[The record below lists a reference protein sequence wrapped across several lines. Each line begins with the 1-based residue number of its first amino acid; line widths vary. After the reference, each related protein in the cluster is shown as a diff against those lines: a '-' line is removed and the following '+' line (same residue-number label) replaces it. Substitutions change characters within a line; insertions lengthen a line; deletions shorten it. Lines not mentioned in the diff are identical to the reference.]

1 MVITSEQE
9 SGGGAVPGTD
19 SGMTRRKAVLGVG
32 GMLAG
37 SMLPSLAEC
46 AASAASQAALTAA
59 PAGPKTLVYLS
70 AKQDLPFWQSIGKGV
85 RAVAIANGYS
95 YFEMDSR
102 LSFDVQAQ
110 NTHAALARGVAGIV
124 VSPVDSQSAP
134 DVLAI
139 ARKAKAPVAIAD
151 IGTTGGDYL
160 TYVKSDNYRGGFQLG
175 SELAQAMKERGWQNG
190 GFALVTISL
199 ARKNGLD
206 RTNGFRDAMKEA
218 GVGQEV
224 ALRQMQDYSE
234 QETWRFVKEILESSA
249 NLHGLFIE
257 TDQPVRGALRALKE
271 AHRSNEVLMVSF
283 DAMPEV
289 ADLLKNKSLVAV
301 GMQQPYLMGRR
312 AAEALL
318 ANLAHAEVA
327 KQMLVP
333 ILLGTG
339 KNIEQLLPQVRQ
351 TVFGQE

>member
-1 MVITSEQE
+1 MVITGKPE
-9 SGGGAVPGTD
+9 SASGAAAGTD
-19 SGMTRRKAVLGVG
+19 SAMMRRKAILGVG

-37 SMLPSLAEC
+37 GMLFPGTADC
-46 AASAASQAALTAA
+46 AASAAAQAAPKAA
-59 PAGPKTLVYLS
+59 PGPKTLVYLS

-85 RAVAIANGYS
+85 RAVASANGYS
-95 YFEMDSR
+95 YFELDSR
-102 LSFDVQAQ
+102 LSFDMQAQ

-139 ARKAKAPVAIAD
+139 ARKAKVPVAIAD

-218 GVGQEV
+218 GVGHEV

-234 QETWRFVKEILESSA
+234 QETWRYVKEMLESSA
-249 NLHGLFIE
+249 NLRGLFIE

-289 ADLLKNKSLVAV
+289 AELLKNKSLVAV

-318 ANLAHAEVA
+318 ANFAHAEVA

>member
-1 MVITSEQE
+1 MVA
-9 SGGGAVPGTD
+9 GGAIAATPW
-19 SGMTRRKAVLGVG
+19 
-32 GMLAG
+32 LAWAG
-37 SMLPSLAEC
+37 
-46 AASAASQAALTAA
+46 A
-59 PAGPKTLVYLS
+59 PAGGGKALVYLS

-85 RAVAIANGYS
+85 KAVAAANGYG
-95 YFEMDSR
+95 FIEMDSQ
-102 LSFDVQAQ
+102 LSSKQQAQ
-110 NTHAALARGVAGIV
+110 NTRAAIAQGVAGIV

-134 DVLAI
+134 EVLAI
-139 ARKAKAPVAIAD
+139 ARTSAVPVVIAD
-151 IGTTGGDYL
+151 IGTNGGDYL
-160 TYVKSDNYRGGFQLG
+160 SYVKSDNYRGGYQLG
-175 SELAQAMKERGWQNG
+175 AELAQAMKEKGWQNG

-199 ARKNGLD
+199 ARKNGQD

-234 QETWRFVKEILESSA
+234 TETWRYVKEIIESSA
-249 NLHGLFIE
+249 NLHGMFIE

-271 AHRSNEVLMVSF
+271 AHRAHDVLMVSF

-289 ADLLKNKSLVAV
+289 AELLKNHSLVAV

-312 AAEALL
+312 AAEGLL
-318 ANLAHAEVA
+318 ANFNHTEVA
-327 KQMLVP
+327 KQVLVP